1 MSTLIRTT
9 AGPTANNHAPPANR
23 APELTQLRNGAL
35 QGRALLRIINKIGG
49 LIVLALRRLT
59 YYPGL
64 SLLALAGVILAVGL
78 VTSAAFFSQAVD
90 KVILTRQMAEYT
102 AITNRPPFSARVF
115 TTSSRAVPLT
125 LERSEALGE
134 NVAGTMTGEVRLPV
148 NYQGLQIDSGALNLK
163 PGPDSQIQ
171 KASNTYNKVN
181 LLYIRDVSDY
191 MEIVEG
197 EALDADGVSTS
208 PMDVWMYTTQA
219 EAMGVQV
226 GEIYEVSSSATGAV
240 IPVRVAGIWK
250 AKNPDDAFWLSDPD
264 QALADKFLVRRQDY
278 LAFVEPALEVKV
290 RTVTW
295 QIVMD
300 EQAVVPARVRN
311 YAEGFTR
318 AEAIILK
325 YLPDARVTLPS
336 VSLDKFVQ
344 RQTALT
350 TLLLGFN
357 VPALGFLL
365 YFLILTSAVI
375 AYWQRRETTVLI
387 RRGMNRLEIFGLTLL
402 EGALL
407 FLVGCPIGL
416 GFGLLLA
423 RMMGYSVSF
432 LTFTSRVPLPVS
444 IYGINIPLVFL
455 TLGVVLLAKLWT
467 VGNVDRRNIVAQE
480 REHVRPP
487 TGPFWYRA
495 YLDLILLIPTWYAYQ
510 QLIQRGSLSMLIEDR
525 PEDLFR
531 DPLLIVVPALFIL
544 TMSLLAM
551 RVFAVTM
558 RVLDWLSGLSP
569 WLSLHLALRQ
579 LGRHSHTYINP
590 LLLVIVSLA
599 LGVYTL
605 SMAASLDQWLVDRM
619 YYQTGADLAFEPY
632 LESEVLSETPRVGAD
647 WIPPT
652 GDYEALPGVAA
663 AARVGDYKA
672 IIKLA
677 ANDTRVDG
685 RFLAIDRIEFPK
697 VAWFRFD
704 FARESLGGLM
714 NRLAAAPEGILV
726 PQDFLAQNNLHIND
740 RVEVQVLADFGA
752 SMTEQFLIVG
762 TYEHFPTVY
771 SDQVTFIGNIDY
783 IFTYFGMNMPY
794 HVWMRMAPGA
804 DGESVIK
811 VIPETG
817 VDTIREQDAQA
828 MIHEEQAKMER
839 VGVFGTLTVSFLAAT
854 VMAAMGLMTY
864 SYASL
869 QERKFHFAILRAAG
883 LKRLQIVSQVALEYG
898 ILTAFGAL
906 AGIVVGSVAAELF
919 VPLFRITANGGAIE
933 PPLLPIIAQAQIFPL
948 ATAFAGAMIVLEV
961 VLIVAALYRR
971 LFDALR
977 LGF

>member
-1 MSTLIRTT
+1 MSTLIRSS
-9 AGPTANNHAPPANR
+9 AGSKTQNRSPIDNR
-23 APELTQLRNGAL
+23 APELAEVRDGVLR
-35 QGRALLRIINKIGG
+35 GRALLRMINKFGG
-49 LIVLALRRLT
+49 LIGLALRRLA

-115 TTSSRAVPLT
+115 TTASRVVPLT

-134 NVAGTMTGEVRLPV
+134 NVVGTMTGEVRLPV
-148 NYQGLQIDSGALNLK
+148 RYQGLQIDSGALNLK
-163 PGPDSQIQ
+163 PGPNSRIQ

-181 LLYIRDVSDY
+181 LLYIRDVNDY

-197 EALDADGVSTS
+197 APLDADGVSTS
-208 PMDVWMYTTQA
+208 PLDVWMYTTQA
-219 EAMGVQV
+219 EAMGVQI
-226 GEIYEVSSSATGAV
+226 GEMYEVSSNATGAI
-240 IPVRVAGIWK
+240 IPVRVAGIWR
-250 AKNPDDAFWLSDPD
+250 AKEADDAFWLSDPD

-278 LAFVEPALEVKV
+278 LAFVEPALDVKV
-290 RTVTW
+290 RTATW
-295 QIVMD
+295 QIVLD

-311 YAEGFTR
+311 YAEGFIR
-318 AEAIILK
+318 AEAVIMK
-325 YLPDARVTLPS
+325 YLPDARVTMPS
-336 VSLDKFVQ
+336 VSLDKFVR

-350 TLLLGFN
+350 ALLLGFN

-387 RRGMNRLEIFGLTLL
+387 RRGMNRPEIYGLTLL

-407 FLVGCPIGL
+407 FLIGCPIGL
-416 GFGLLLA
+416 GFGILLA

-444 IYGINIPLVFL
+444 IYGINMPLVFI
-455 TLGVVLLAKLWT
+455 TLAVVLLAKLWT
-467 VGNVDRRNIVAQE
+467 VGSVDRRNIVAQE

-495 YLDLILLIPTWYAYQ
+495 YLDLVLLIPTWYAYQ
-510 QLIQRGSLSMLIEDR
+510 QLTQRGSLAMLVEDR

-544 TMSLLAM
+544 SMSLLAM

-558 RVLDWLSGLSP
+558 RLLDWLSTVSP
-569 WLSLHLALRQ
+569 WLALHLALRQ

-619 YYQTGADLAFEPY
+619 YYRAGADLAFEPY
-632 LESEVLSETPRVGAD
+632 LESEALAETPRVGAD

-652 GDYEALPGVAA
+652 GDYEAVPGVAA

-672 IIKLA
+672 IIKVA
-677 ANDTRVDG
+677 STDARIDG

-697 VAWFRFD
+697 AAWFRYD
-704 FARESLGGLM
+704 FARESLGALM
-714 NRLAAAPEGILV
+714 NRLAALPEGILV
-726 PQDFLAQNNLHIND
+726 PQQFLAANNLRIND
-740 RVEVQVLADFGA
+740 RIEVQVLADFGA
-752 SMTEQFLIVG
+752 SMTEQFVVVG

-771 SDQVTFIGNIDY
+771 DDTVTFIGNIDH
-783 IFTYFGMNMPY
+783 IFTYFGMTMP
-794 HVWMRMAPGA
+794 HHIWMRMAPGA

-811 VIPETG
+811 VVPETG
-817 VDTIREQDAQA
+817 VDTVRELDAQGL
-828 MIHEEQAKMER
+828 IQEEQAKMER

-919 VPLFRITANGGAIE
+919 VPLFRITAEGGVIQ
-933 PPLLPIIAQAQIFPL
+933 PPLLPIIAQGQIFPL
-948 ATAFAGAMIVLEV
+948 AAVFAGAMIVLEV

-977 LGF
+977 MGF